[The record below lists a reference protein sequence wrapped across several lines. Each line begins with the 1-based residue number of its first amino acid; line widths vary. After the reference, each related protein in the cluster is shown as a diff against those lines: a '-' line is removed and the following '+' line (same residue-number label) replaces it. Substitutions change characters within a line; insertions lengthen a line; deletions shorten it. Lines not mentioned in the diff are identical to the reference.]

1 MGIITDIASLL
12 SPKIKEIRE
21 QYFFI
26 FEFFI
31 VGYYALFCIYGITF
45 LDYDIVTRL
54 IFSMIAAFLIYITHT
69 CALCAFSVVLK
80 CCKDSPE
87 EVKKDQWAIPIVMNL
102 LLFTVIK
109 FLLYVGILK
118 INILLALIILLY
130 QCFVGYV
137 QGYSWKINLEIG

>member
-1 MGIITDIASLL
+1 MGIITDIVSLL
-12 SPKIKEIRE
+12 SLKIKEIRE

-31 VGYYALFCIYGITF
+31 VGYYALFCICGITF

-54 IFSMIAAFLIYITHT
+54 IISIVAAFLLHITHT

-80 CCKDSPE
+80 CCKDSP

-109 FLLYVGILK
+109 FLLYEGILK
-118 INILLALIILLY
+118 IGIILLVLIILY
-130 QCFVGYV
+130 QCFVGCV
-137 QGYSWKINLEIG
+137 QGYCRKIDLDAT